1 MDRRKMLMG
10 LLHALRRCHREA
22 SVRVYEVLFV
32 LEGGSKTSRALE
44 RVLGH
49 AGTRRVLYEAWRDEL
64 VQFVG
69 DEWHVTEKGKGVISR
84 LKMSV
89 YGEGEKG

>member
-1 MDRRKMLMG
+1 MRRDELLRMLRS
-10 LLHALRRCHREA
+10 LRRCHREA
-22 SVRVYEVLFV
+22 SVRVYEALLV
-32 LEGGSKTSRALE
+32 LEEGSMTTRALE

-49 AGTRRVLYEAWRDEL
+49 AGTRRVLYEAWHDKL
-64 VQFVG
+64 MHFVE

-89 YGEGEKG
+89 YGESEKG

>member
-1 MDRRKMLMG
+1 MRRDELQRMLR
-10 LLHALRRCHREA
+10 ALRRCHREA
-22 SVRVYEVLFV
+22 SVRVYEALLV
-32 LEGGSKTSRALE
+32 LEEGSMTTRALE

-49 AGTRRVLYEAWRDEL
+49 AGTRRVLYEAWHDGY
-64 VQFVG
+64 VQFLG
-69 DEWHVTEKGKGVISR
+69 DEWHVTAKGKGVIIR